1 MNPFTQPLP
10 RRESLKQ
17 IGVSGML
24 GVAALTLPETAFA
37 HPVTRTAP
45 LTPSDVQGVY
55 PFKIGNI
62 EAYAISDGQ

>member
-45 LTPSDVQGVY
+45 PDSLRCSGCLSV
-55 PFKIGNI
+55 
-62 EAYAISDGQ
+62 